1 MFDHDNHSFPCLS
14 PFLLSFFPN
23 PNPNPSPSSFLP
35 LLPLSSPSPSSS
47 LSSLSPHPPPP
58 LPSPPS
64 LLILPLL
71 FPLLLPP
78 LSSSGNPSLYTP
90 LLSELHYIK
99 QLCDRLKEDE
109 EDGDERTACDRS
121 VAPVSSNSTSCPPP
135 SPLSTWEL
143 SLSSLP
149 LPFPQSCDPVF
160 FWTDVVL
167 AARHQSLSVL
177 FTAASHSTGRGKC
190 Q

>member
-1 MFDHDNHSFPCLS
+1 MITT
-14 PFLLSFFPN
+14 
-23 PNPNPSPSSFLP
+23 PSPASLLFSS
-35 LLPLSSPSPSSS
+35 LSSLTLTLTLHPPLSS
-47 LSSLSPHPPPP
+47 LSSLSPPPPPP

-109 EDGDERTACDRS
+109 EDEEDGDERTACERS

-177 FTAASHSTGRGKC
+177 FTAASHSAGRGKC